1 MMGRHEVRAVSRLQ
15 RGSRRSRTFASA
27 GALAVLAASLT
38 LGSCAPKVGTPR
50 WCEAMKQ
57 KPSGDW
63 TANEA
68 LDFARHCVVTN
79 GK

>member
-1 MMGRHEVRAVSRLQ
+1 MAARHEVKAVSWLQ
-15 RGSRRSRTFASA
+15 RGSRRSRAFASV

-38 LGSCAPKVGTPR
+38 LASCAPKVGTPR

-68 LDFARHCVVTN
+68 LDFARHCIVTN
-79 GK
+79 NN

>member
-1 MMGRHEVRAVSRLQ
+1 MVVRREVHAASRLEL
-15 RGSRRSRTFASA
+15 GSRRSRTFASV

-38 LGSCAPKVGTPR
+38 LASCAPKVGTPR

-68 LDFARHCVVTN
+68 LDFARHCIVTN
-79 GK
+79 NN